1 MSTTPAQRLVTVAS
15 LSLCVLAAACS
26 SGGPPP
32 EVRAERVLMVSY
44 DAVGADLAWA
54 WIGDGTASEPD
65 GLAGMAA
72 QGLAA
77 ARLRMVNPTHTSVQH
92 QSLVTGRDAAG
103 TGIVGNLYHRLG
115 TPITELVSGF
125 NATPAVPTLWQAA
138 RRRGLKV
145 ATLMWPGADGGAPE
159 RQGDL
164 GALWP
169 GPAVAPAEVV
179 ELAPESAGSTGEV
192 PSHDGLAP
200 LVWRL
205 PIELAGAA
213 PAAVDMLVALL
224 DGEPDGRP
232 RYDTFAVRT
241 AEAADWSYAAELEWL
256 EIGFTA
262 QGPQDPYPRRYGVWC
277 KALRID
283 RLTGD
288 LRFFRGGAN
297 RLTAYPQDFEERA
310 AAALGPW
317 PGEPEA
323 ELVGDWWLAAEQGID
338 LDTFVEQAERL
349 DRYLDRLTAFV
360 LAEEDVRLVLAYH
373 SSADVYQHAS
383 LIVEPRQWA
392 FSPGRAVA
400 AAEGLK
406 RIGRSAD
413 ASVAAAWRALDPAR
427 DALVVVSDHGHLP
440 VFQVL
445 RVNRALADAGL
456 VHIEGEGPAARV
468 AADTPMVAVAGGGAV
483 HLYLNL
489 KVREP
494 GGVVPTAEAT
504 TLLQRAAQVLADLE
518 AEGVPAV
525 ERVVSRGEA
534 SAIGLGHPDAG
545 DLIVFLSP
553 GFTASNEL
561 LAPALAP
568 SRSYGQHG
576 FLASHDAM
584 CGILFARGAGIA
596 PARLGEQP
604 ATAVAPMV
612 ASWLGLDLPG
622 R

>member
-1 MSTTPAQRLVTVAS
+1 MATTPAQRLVTFAS
-15 LSLCVLAAACS
+15 LTLCVLAAACS
-26 SGGPPP
+26 SGGPQP

-65 GLAGMAA
+65 GLTGMAA

-77 ARLRMVNPTHTSVQH
+77 ARLRMVDPTHTSVQH
-92 QSLVTGRDAAG
+92 ASLVTGRDAAG

-115 TPITELVSGF
+115 TPISELVSGF
-125 NATPAVPTLWQAA
+125 NATPAAPTLWQAA
-138 RRRGLKV
+138 RRRELKV

-164 GALWP
+164 GTLWP

-179 ELAPESAGSTGEV
+179 ELLPESAASTGEL
-192 PSHDGLAP
+192 PSYDGLAP
-200 LVWRL
+200 LLWRL
-205 PIELAGAA
+205 SIDLPGTA
-213 PAAVDMLVALL
+213 PAAVEVLVALL
-224 DGEPDGRP
+224 DAEPDGRP
-232 RYDTFAVRT
+232 RYDAVAART
-241 AEAADWSYAAELEWL
+241 AAATDWSYAAEYEWL
-256 EIGFTA
+256 EIDFDA
-262 QGPQDPYPRRYGVWC
+262 QGPQDPYPRRYGAWC
-277 KALRID
+277 KVLRVD
-283 RLTGD
+283 RVTGG

-297 RLTAYPQDFEERA
+297 RLTAYPRAFEERA

-323 ELVGDWWLAAEQGID
+323 ELVGDWWLDLDRGID

-349 DRYLDRLTAFV
+349 DRYLDRLTALV
-360 LAEEDVRLVLAYH
+360 LAEEDVQLVLAYH

-383 LIVEPRQWA
+383 LITEPRQWA
-392 FSPGRAVA
+392 FSPGRALA

-406 RIGRSAD
+406 RIGRSVD
-413 ASVAAAWRALDPAR
+413 ASVAAAWGALDPSR

-440 VFQVL
+440 VFEVV

-456 VHIEGEGPAARV
+456 VRIEGEGAAARI
-468 AADTPMVAVAGGGAV
+468 AADTPMLAVAGGGAV
-483 HLYLNL
+483 HIYLNL

-504 TLLQRAAQVLADLE
+504 TLLQRAARVLADLE

-525 ERVVSRGEA
+525 ERIVSRGEA

-545 DLIVFLSP
+545 DLIVFLAP
-553 GFTASNEL
+553 GFAASNEL
-561 LAPALAP
+561 AGPALGP

-612 ASWLGLDLPG
+612 ASWLGLELTA

>member
-1 MSTTPAQRLVTVAS
+1 MPTLQPRRLAILAIITSFA
-15 LSLCVLAAACS
+15 LAAACS

-44 DAVGADLAWA
+44 DAVGADLAWG

-103 TGIVGNLYHRLG
+103 TGIVGNSFHRLG

-125 NATPAVPTLWQAA
+125 NTTPAVPTLWQAA
-138 RRRGLKV
+138 RRRELKV
-145 ATLMWPGADGGAPE
+145 ATLMWPGADGGVPE

-164 GALWP
+164 GTLWP

-179 ELAPESAGSTGEV
+179 ELVSEAAGSTGEL
-192 PSHDGLAP
+192 PSYDGLAP
-200 LVWRL
+200 LLWRL
-205 PIELAGAA
+205 PIDLPGTA
-213 PAAVDMLVALL
+213 PAAVEVLVALL
-224 DGEPDGRP
+224 DAAPDGRP
-232 RYDTFAVRT
+232 RYDAVAVRT
-241 AEAADWSYAAELEWL
+241 AETADWSYAAEHEWL
-256 EIGFTA
+256 EIGFDA
-262 QGPQDPYPRRYGVWC
+262 QGPDDPRPRRYGAWC
-277 KALRID
+277 KVLRID
-283 RLTGD
+283 RLTGG

-323 ELVGDWWLAAEQGID
+323 GLVGDWWLDAEQGID

-349 DRYLDRLTAFV
+349 DRYLDRLTALV
-360 LAEEDVRLVLAYH
+360 LTEEDVRLVLAYH

-383 LIVEPRQWA
+383 LITEPRQWA
-392 FSPGRAVA
+392 FSPGRALA

-406 RIGRSAD
+406 RIGRSVD

-456 VHIEGEGPAARV
+456 VRIEGSGPAARI
-468 AADTPMVAVAGGGAV
+468 AADTPMAAVAGGGAV

-494 GGVVPTAEAT
+494 GGVVPAVEAT
-504 TLLQRAAQVLADLE
+504 TLLERAARVLADLE
-518 AEGVPAV
+518 AEGRPAV
-525 ERVVSRGEA
+525 ERIFNRGQA
-534 SAIGLGHPDAG
+534 AAVGLGHPDAG
-545 DLIVFLSP
+545 DLVVFLAP

-561 LAPALAP
+561 AGPALGP

-584 CGILFARGAGIA
+584 CGILFARGAGIG

-612 ASWLGLDLPG
+612 AAWLGFELGG